1 MKNIIVSLCFLF
13 SYYGM
18 AQSDINNYEY
28 IIVPAKFEAFK
39 SENQYLTS
47 TLMKQLFVE
56 NGFTAV
62 YDNDLPEELMVDRCK
77 GLLVRLLDDS
87 SLFTTKIKLSLTDC
101 ANKEVFLTGEGRSKE
116 KEYRAAYSEA
126 IKNSFKDIA
135 KLNYTYTPKDK
146 NALVSISFKDDVV
159 RLQDPAE
166 KDKDIRFGDAAEN
179 EAATKQQQLVQQK
192 ATLEEQYFKSME
204 PVAADP
210 ALHHVKLIKD
220 TAVLYAQAITNGYQL
235 VDSTPKITMK
245 LYQTSLKNFYMAKTD
260 QQVDGIV
267 YKKGEK
273 WIFEYY
279 QGEELIN
286 KELNIKF

>member
-1 MKNIIVSLCFLF
+1 MKNIIVSLFFIF

-18 AQSDINNYEY
+18 SQSKINNYKY

-87 SLFTTKIKLSLTDC
+87 SLFTTKVKLSLTDC
-101 ANKEVFLTGEGRSKE
+101 ANKEVFITGEGRSKE

-135 KLNYTYTPKDK
+135 NLNYAYTPKDK
-146 NALVSISFKDDVV
+146 DSRVSISFKDDVV

-166 KDKDIRFGDAAEN
+166 KDKDIRFEDAAQHQSETN
-179 EAATKQQQLVQQK
+179 QQKVVQQK

-204 PVAADP
+204 PVSADP

-220 TAVLYAQAITNGYQL
+220 TAVLYAQKIPNGYQL

-245 LYQTSLKNFYMAKTD
+245 LYHTSLMNFYIAKTE

-279 QGEELIN
+279 QEEELIN